1 MLSIKNFCKTKDMN
15 IYDKLAVKVR
25 NVFIE
30 KSFQILYQGSGDLQ
44 FAREILLHEDM
55 IKILI
60 DKETLGA
67 KNDIICLTDKGKAY
81 GQNLTQSKKLPVLG
95 VAVYDVFEEKELEN
109 VEKDFDEAYLSFP
122 EYRRNPDN
130 LSLGIDGKPICY
142 VVGGFAAAGNPGS
155 FHNPFV
161 RNLRIKSTKAIK
173 EKILLPMKDDLSSWT
188 LEFNLQ
194 LATMPDRMMR
204 RPPYMTPTPEA
215 WHRDV
220 ADIGANVS
228 DDGVILGGWVNTSK
242 HTQKFSTIAGSHLGV
257 RFSHLERGF
266 AEPGHSIESKI
277 KNLEKS
283 RKSLEKDSEEYT
295 TLTEEIKSLKTQLQQ
310 MRKILSE
317 NKTIFE
323 IPPGHAISF
332 PQYILHE
339 IVANP
344 VDHWIKRVFIGYSI
358 DVLSRPV
365 WDISKRLKEQ
375 AILPL
380 GSGQEPPMYSKSHL
394 SYYQTKAFYLFG
406 SKNPLYGKNGSD
418 PIEKNLSEWSVDTFV
433 PECLDPKR
441 AEAGK
446 SPLVYRFLPS
456 LKTMNLMV
464 YPEYSEE
471 ELSIYKPTQLYPL
484 NFEIEDIVDTKF
496 EDEKLYLRIKWKNY
510 PSEENTWETIDDLIF
525 DGHQNIFPILEERY
539 PIVAKKI
546 KKTKTK
552 KKEQVKIKFTK
563 TKSGNIVA
571 EEENYNFVFKVKG
584 NFLELHNADRYGEG
598 GRCTKVLTEAI
609 SKIIEMHKNIKY
621 LQLVLASNNPVAGYF
636 CYKNAALANNFKLVE
651 TIKGENER
659 NGVWI
664 NEYKDF
670 LKDKHNI
677 VNLNRIRYDNLRQ
690 YIEYENG
697 KIYEDVVK
705 HSSKEKWRPGVEAG
719 QALFA
724 SSDPSDF
731 SIHLFLYDTV
741 ISHLASEYKPPKK
754 RKSGDAN
761 TRWGEKPVVME
772 NLVEN
777 DLWWRET
784 LPELLKERGYMNKN
798 DMRTL
803 LAWKWG
809 RGQFRPGRTKF
820 EKNNTDKSV
829 VDATKAC
836 LKAAA
841 PLGEDLHNDKII
853 NETIK
858 SAVKAATVLSQVGP
872 ATVTAILAAQFPET
886 CPFYSDE
893 AMESV
898 GMYREP
904 YTLSRYLQFAQA
916 LREKAAEL
924 GEDWTAEKVGRA
936 LWAASKARAIG
947 LTLGP
952 DFSSESEIEQISE
965 DELSDDDL
973 FDD

>member
-1 MLSIKNFCKTKDMN
+1 MPSIKNFCRTKDMN
-15 IYDKLAVKVR
+15 IYNTFSDKVK

-60 DKETLGA
+60 DKETLEA

-81 GQNLTQSKKLPVLG
+81 GQNLTQSKKLPVMG
-95 VAVYDVFEEKELEN
+95 VTVYDVFEEKELKK
-109 VEKDFDEAYLSFP
+109 VEKNFDEAYLSFP
-122 EYRRNPDN
+122 EYRRNPDD

-142 VVGGFAAAGNPGS
+142 VVGGFAAAGNPSS
-155 FHNPFV
+155 FHNAFV

-173 EKILLPMKDDLSSWT
+173 EKILLPMKDDLSSRT
-188 LEFNLQ
+188 LEYNLQ

-204 RPPYMTPTPEA
+204 RAPYMTPTPEA

-228 DDGVILGGWVNTSK
+228 NDGVILGGWVNTSK

-266 AEPGHSIESKI
+266 ADPGHSIESKI

-433 PECLDPKR
+433 PGCLDPKR
-441 AEAGK
+441 TEAGK

-471 ELSIYKPTQLYPL
+471 ELSIYKPSQLYPL
-484 NFEIEDIVDTKF
+484 EFKIEDIVGTKF
-496 EDEKLYLRIKWKNY
+496 EDEKLYLRIK
-510 PSEENTWETIDDLIF
+510 
-525 DGHQNIFPILEERY
+525 
-539 PIVAKKI
+539 
-546 KKTKTK
+546 KTKTNK
-552 KKEQVKIKFTK
+552 KKQ
-563 TKSGNIVA
+563 
-571 EEENYNFVFKVKG
+571 
-584 NFLELHNADRYGEG
+584 
-598 GRCTKVLTEAI
+598 
-609 SKIIEMHKNIKY
+609 
-621 LQLVLASNNPVAGYF
+621 
-636 CYKNAALANNFKLVE
+636 
-651 TIKGENER
+651 
-659 NGVWI
+659 
-664 NEYKDF
+664 
-670 LKDKHNI
+670 
-677 VNLNRIRYDNLRQ
+677 
-690 YIEYENG
+690 
-697 KIYEDVVK
+697 
-705 HSSKEKWRPGVEAG
+705 EKWRPGVEAG
-719 QALFA
+719 QVLFA

-731 SIHLFLYDTV
+731 SIHLFLYDTI
-741 ISHLASEYKPPKK
+741 ISRLASEYKPPKK
-754 RKSGDAN
+754 GKSGDVD

-777 DLWWRET
+777 DLWWRKT
-784 LPELLKERGYMNKN
+784 LPELLKERGYINKD

-809 RGQFRPGRTKF
+809 RGQFRPGRAKF

-829 VDATKAC
+829 VEATKAC

-841 PLGEDLHNDKII
+841 PLHANYDRTLMVD
-853 NETIK
+853 ETIK

-872 ATVTAILAAQFPET
+872 ATVTAILAARFPET

-952 DFSSESEIEQISE
+952 EFSSESEIEQISE
-965 DELSDDDL
+965 DDDL